1 MIINIIITELVS
13 QLNRI
18 NVNTITKYGFN
29 FSHVNIVNAI
39 ICKYIS
45 KNKTCKA
52 PKLIVLI

>member
-18 NVNTITKYGFN
+18 NVNTVIITKYGFN

-39 ICKYIS
+39 INIS
-45 KNKTCKA
+45 KNKTFKA